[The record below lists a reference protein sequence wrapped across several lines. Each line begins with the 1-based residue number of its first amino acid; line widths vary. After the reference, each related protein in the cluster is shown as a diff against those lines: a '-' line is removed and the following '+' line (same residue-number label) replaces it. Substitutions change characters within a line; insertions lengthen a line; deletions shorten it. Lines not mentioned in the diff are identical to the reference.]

1 VVNVNS
7 KEENS
12 SDFCPNYV
20 QEFGLRR
27 RIYQVWKAEA
37 TACLIRLKLVV
48 ENQELFLQRD
58 VVALQPLVCLAQPL
72 IPGLAK
78 PNILATKHSLS
89 Q

>member
-1 VVNVNS
+1 M
-7 KEENS
+7 
-12 SDFCPNYV
+12 
-20 QEFGLRR
+20 
-27 RIYQVWKAEA
+27 KAEA

-78 PNILATKHSLS
+78 PNILATKDRSVETTISMYKHYIQWMKS
-89 Q
+89 